1 MKRAFRRR
9 AVLIL
14 SILIGCVIG
23 AASFTFSYAQ
33 GTSYLTNDPAACANC
48 HVMTEQYAGWRKASH
63 HTVAV
68 CNDCH
73 APADFVGKYM
83 TKALNGWH
91 HSVAFT
97 TGDFPEPIRITPR
110 NREITEG
117 QCRYCHA
124 EVVHAI
130 DPAPRPAPAGSAA
143 AAHSG
148 EDRLSCIPCHRS
160 VGHPEN

>member
-1 MKRAFRRR
+1 MTRAFRRR
-9 AVLIL
+9 VVLLL
-14 SILIGCVIG
+14 SILVGGVVG
-23 AASFTFSYAQ
+23 AVSFTFAYAR
-33 GTSYLTNDPAACANC
+33 GTAYLTDDPAACANC

-73 APADFVGKYM
+73 APNGFLGKYT

-117 QCRYCHA
+117 QCRHCHA
-124 EVVHAI
+124 EVVQAI
-130 DPAPRPAPAGSAA
+130 DPAPRLAA
-143 AAHSG
+143 AGGEAHSG

-160 VGHPEN
+160 VGHPEE

>member
-1 MKRAFRRR
+1 MTRSVQRR
-9 AVLIL
+9 AVLVLCIL
-14 SILIGCVIG
+14 LGGVVG
-23 AASFTFSYAQ
+23 AAGFTFTYAQ
-33 GTSYLTNDPAACANC
+33 GTAYLTDDPAACANC

-73 APADFVGKYM
+73 APEGFLGKYA
-83 TKALNGWH
+83 TKALNGWN

-117 QCRYCHA
+117 QCRSCHVD
-124 EVVHAI
+124 VVQAI
-130 DPAPRPAPAGSAA
+130 DPAPAPRHAPASGT
-143 AAHSG
+143 AHSE
-148 EDRLSCIPCHRS
+148 EDRPSCIRCHRS
-160 VGHPEN
+160 VGHPED